1 MKSILRIAIFCL
13 LVLGMVADIAPHPA
27 LALAANGPVQ
37 KAKRTFEPAP
47 EAAMEELS
55 VSYIAFIPMFL
66 DTTAY
71 EAGIQITNLE
81 SSEAVITVS
90 GYEENGNQAFVWV
103 DVIPAQGSVT
113 YFRHAAI
120 PNGFQGS
127 LVVSS
132 DKQVAALVNILSS
145 DFSRYATYVS
155 RAAGQTTV
163 HLPVLQNDA
172 NGFSTFYS
180 VQNTGSSVASVDVL
194 YSDGIVATATIP
206 VGAAHYFYQDQEGH
220 NSSDFSAI
228 IFPYGTVQQ

>member
-1 MKSILRIAIFCL
+1 
-13 LVLGMVADIAPHPA
+13 MVADIAPHPA